1 MIADM
6 CRDVDCH
13 CRGPTLTQSLEV
25 SGSNNTWRGDGRV
38 KEQKGSNVRN
48 VAMQSECAASL
59 AWLCCLVIAQ
69 KKNPKNPIN
78 KNKDGV
84 QRTCAM
90 SPCKARAPTVSLSC
104 AASSFASFFVSL
116 KTIVR
121 PAPTTV
127 NNVSQDSE
135 TENDT
140 KQAVAGF

>member
-1 MIADM
+1 M
-6 CRDVDCH
+6 
-13 CRGPTLTQSLEV
+13 
-25 SGSNNTWRGDGRV
+25 
-38 KEQKGSNVRN
+38 RN

-69 KKNPKNPIN
+69 KQKNKSQT
-78 KNKDGV
+78 KTLSRKHKDGV

-121 PAPTTV
+121 PAPTPS
-127 NNVSQDSE
+127 NNVLQDFE

-140 KQAVAGF
+140 N